1 MSKIIKA
8 EKLLSHKIIQ
18 PKIEISENFS
28 PLLELKEEME
38 IMNKEE
44 EVQQNHPSPE
54 ESYTKAYAEGYNKGY
69 EEGLAKGEKEGYE
82 RGLKL
87 GLEEAEKRLAQRE
100 EELKKRIESELAKKK
115 EEIEIFIQRVDKELR
130 DLILNLDQEILRLA
144 LDMAK
149 KIVLKEIEV
158 DRELLLRIIR
168 EALNYIVEGTEIL
181 IKVNPE
187 EYSFLQNKIEIER
200 AIPLRNYKVKITP
213 DTSISKGGLF
223 IETKMGII
231 DATFEK
237 RWEKLL
243 SQLEIHA
250 S

>member
-8 EKLLSHKIIQ
+8 EKLFSHEIIQ

-44 EVQQNHPSPE
+44 VLQNHPSPE
-54 ESYTKAYAEGYNKGY
+54 ESYIKAYAEGYKKGY

-100 EELKKRIESELAKKK
+100 EELMKRIESELAKKR
-115 EEIEIFIQRVDKELR
+115 EELEIFIQRVDKELQE
-130 DLILNLDQEILRLA
+130 LILNLDQEILRLA
-144 LDMAK
+144 IDMAK
-149 KIVLKEIEV
+149 KIVLKEVEV
-158 DRELLLRIIR
+158 DRELLVRIIR

-213 DTSISKGGLF
+213 DTSISKGGIF
-223 IETKMGII
+223 IETKMGVI